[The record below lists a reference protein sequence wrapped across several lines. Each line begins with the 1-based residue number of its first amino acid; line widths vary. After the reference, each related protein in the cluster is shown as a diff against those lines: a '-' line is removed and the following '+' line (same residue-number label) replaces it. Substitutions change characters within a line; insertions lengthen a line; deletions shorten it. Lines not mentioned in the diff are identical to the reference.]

1 MTAKNL
7 RVLLVESS
15 DQDSNGLLSKLTDAG
30 YALEHRRAQDAA
42 SMRQALRQH
51 TFDVILC
58 SDDPGSFGGLGAY
71 HLLRQLDLD
80 MFKAM
85 NDAGGTNPSYP
96 WVEAAVRLMRPA
108 VGVIVLGTWAYL
120 KVNSI
125 DSESVDNF
133 AGAVGFYLFG
143 DRTLFY
149 ARKTK

>member
-1 MTAKNL
+1 M
-7 RVLLVESS
+7 
-15 DQDSNGLLSKLTDAG
+15 DPLTILA
-30 YALEHRRAQDAA
+30 ALGPLAVDLGKSLIGRFIQTDTYKPVNVDEYVK
-42 SMRQALRQH
+42 MRE
-51 TFDVILC
+51 
-58 SDDPGSFGGLGAY
+58 
-71 HLLRQLDLD
+71 LDLN

-120 KVNSI
+120 KINSI

-149 ARKTK
+149 ARKSK

>member
-1 MTAKNL
+1 M
-7 RVLLVESS
+7 
-15 DQDSNGLLSKLTDAG
+15 DPLTILA
-30 YALEHRRAQDAA
+30 ALGPLAVD
-42 SMRQALRQH
+42 
-51 TFDVILC
+51 
-58 SDDPGSFGGLGAY
+58 LGKSLIGRFIQTDTY
-71 HLLRQLDLD
+71 KPVNVDEYVKMRQLDLD

-85 NDAGGTNPSYP
+85 NDAGGTNSSYP